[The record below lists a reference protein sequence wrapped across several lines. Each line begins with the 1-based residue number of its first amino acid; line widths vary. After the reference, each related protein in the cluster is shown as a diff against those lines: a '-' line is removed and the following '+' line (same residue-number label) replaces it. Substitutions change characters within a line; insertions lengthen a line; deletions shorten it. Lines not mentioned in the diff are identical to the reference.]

1 MDSDTTARKGAYER
15 ILSTLNKQDID
26 ILVGTQMIAKGH
38 DFPAITLVGV
48 VLADTSLNIPDFRAA
63 ERTFQLLT
71 QVSGRGGRGDSPA
84 RVIVQTFNPDHYSI
98 RRAKDHDCSGFY
110 EDELPLRQALGYPP
124 FSRIVVLHLQSLKK
138 DRGMKGIEN
147 LRKTMGDLF
156 RINNLAGKVAVI
168 GPAEAPI
175 ARIRGRYRWQ
185 LLLKAKD
192 IRVLHTL
199 TRDLLAKCS
208 RGGLDIK
215 VDVDPVNFM

>member
-1 MDSDTTARKGAYER
+1 
-15 ILSTLNKQDID
+15 
-26 ILVGTQMIAKGH
+26 
-38 DFPAITLVGV
+38 
-48 VLADTSLNIPDFRAA
+48 
-63 ERTFQLLT
+63 
-71 QVSGRGGRGDSPA
+71 
-84 RVIVQTFNPDHYSI
+84 
-98 RRAKDHDCSGFY
+98 
-110 EDELPLRQALGYPP
+110 EDELPLRKALLYPP

-156 RINNLAGKVAVI
+156 RINNLAGKVEVI

-192 IRVLHTL
+192 IRILHTL
-199 TRDLLAKCS
+199 TRDLLARFK
-208 RGGLDIK
+208 RGGLDIR